1 MTAATGLLA
10 EKFCGMKLPLQVC
23 ESAAGFYLGTKDE
36 NGFPVTRESIEYFTT
51 RELAEAAHS
60 SGSWTQKEQP

>member
-1 MTAATGLLA
+1 MTAANGLLA
-10 EKFCGMKLPLQVC
+10 AKFCGMNLPLQVC

-36 NGFPVTRESIEYFTT
+36 NGFPVTRESVEYFKSN
-51 RELAEAAHS
+51 ELAKTALD